1 VSARPRA
8 GGELVAATSTAFI
21 ARHFGDAGRAWL
33 ERVPALLE
41 TYADRWRLVVGEEL
55 RGGLLSRVFAVRR
68 VTGEPAV
75 LKLCGPWDRAED
87 EIACLAHWN
96 GEASPRLL
104 DADRHAGALLLERID
119 PGDSATGASAT
130 DVAGVLRRLHAAPFA
145 SFRPLGDVARRRVER
160 ALAQGRTTPSK
171 VEWALARID
180 ELEDD
185 PPTAVLLHG
194 DFDERNLLACARRG
208 LAAIDPLPCV
218 GDPAYDAGSWA
229 QANGRP
235 GRRAR
240 TGAIAEAMGLPVE
253 RVRGWCAVVVV
264 HG

>member
-1 VSARPRA
+1 MSARPRA
-8 GGELVAATSTAFI
+8 GGELVPATSTAFI
-21 ARHFGDAGRAWL
+21 ARHFGEAGRAWL

-41 TYADRWRLVVGEEL
+41 TYADHWRLVVGEEL
-55 RGGLLSRVFAVRR
+55 RGGLLSRVFAVQR
-68 VTGEPAV
+68 VTGERAV

-87 EIACLAHWN
+87 EISCLARWN

-104 DADRHAGALLLERID
+104 ASDRHAGALLLERID
-119 PGDSATGASAT
+119 PGGSATGACAT
-130 DVAGVLRRLHAAPFA
+130 DVAAVLQRLHTTPYATL
-145 SFRPLGDVARRRVER
+145 RPLGEVARRRVER

-171 VEWALARID
+171 AEWALARID
-180 ELEDD
+180 ELEHD
-185 PPTAVLLHG
+185 PPAPVLLHG

-208 LAAIDPLPCV
+208 LAAIDPLPCF
-218 GDPAYDAGSWA
+218 GDAAYDAGSWA

-240 TGAIAEAMGLPVE
+240 TTAIADAMGLPVA